1 MKLWVVCLFFL
12 LEPFFTLDLFWGF
25 FLFCFSLFQG
35 ENQTQVQVVQVY
47 DYLYVQ

>member
-1 MKLWVVCLFFL
+1 MKLWGLVFFL
-12 LEPFFTLDLFWGF
+12 LEPFFTFDLFWGSSLL
-25 FLFCFSLFQG
+25 FLIVLG